1 MKTKITLIGVNFYPE
16 DSAIGLYS
24 TQMMEFLSNCNY
36 SIDVITGFPY
46 YPQWEIKESYKTK
59 PKFVTEKFGN
69 INIYRYKQFVPKSP
83 NFFKRI
89 IHLLDFT
96 VGCLFNLRKIKETDI
111 IIVIVPFTS
120 SIFLGWLLKKKTKAK
135 LWAHI
140 QDFEFDAAL
149 QTGLSNKKSKGIK
162 KWVFNLIFK
171 LEKWLFSK
179 VDAAS
184 SISYLMVEKLK
195 LKLSDKTH
203 AFYFPNWIDTQEII
217 GLEQNKHP
225 YLSSNKFKIL
235 YSGNIGEKQDW
246 DFFLNFIDRLD
257 TNTISVIVV
266 GDGSKKEWLVEKT
279 KNYKIVKHYPPIPYK
294 NLSNLLNS
302 ADLHILFQKEDV
314 IDTVMPSKL
323 LGMMASK
330 KPSLITG
337 NLQSEVKR
345 VIDES
350 KGGIYSSK
358 NEINEILKKINILI
372 NNLDHSKKMGENA
385 RNYILKKYD
394 KKSILESFKNEIEK
408 L

>member
-1 MKTKITLIGVNFYPE
+1 MKNRITLIGVNFYPE

-24 TQMMEFLSNCNY
+24 TQMVEFLSDHNY
-36 SIDVITGFPY
+36 NVDVITGFPY
-46 YPQWEIKESYKTK
+46 YPQWKIRESYKSK
-59 PKFVTEKFGN
+59 PKFISEKLGA
-69 INIYRYKQFVPKSP
+69 INIHRYKQFVPKNP
-83 NFFKRI
+83 TFFNRI
-89 IHLLDFT
+89 LHLFDFT
-96 VGCLFNLRKIKETDI
+96 MGCLFNLRKIKQTDI

-120 SIFLGWLLKKKTKAK
+120 SIFLGWLLKRKTKAK

-140 QDFEFDAAL
+140 QDFEFDAVL
-149 QTGLSNKKSKGIK
+149 QTGISNKKSNGIK
-162 KWVFNLIFK
+162 KIIFTLLFK
-171 LEKWLFSK
+171 FEKWLFSK

-195 LKLSDKTH
+195 VKLSDKTH
-203 AFYFPNWIDTQEII
+203 TFYFPNWIDNKEII
-217 GLEQNKHP
+217 DLEQKKHQ
-225 YLSSNKFKIL
+225 YLCANKFNIL

-246 DFFLNFIDRLD
+246 DFFLTFIDRLD
-257 TNTISVIVV
+257 PNIISIVVV
-266 GDGSKKEWLVEKT
+266 GDGSKKEWLLK
-279 KNYKIVKHYPPIPYK
+279 KIINNKIVKYYPPVPYK

-337 NLQSEVKR
+337 SFQSEVKK
-345 VIDES
+345 VIDKS

-358 NEINEILKKINILI
+358 NEINEILKKLNILI
-372 NNLDHSKKMGENA
+372 NNSDQANQMGENA
-385 RNYILKKYD
+385 RNYILKNYD
-394 KKSILESFKNEIEK
+394 KKSILESFKIEIEK